1 MLGNSLFVILLA
13 IVIVACCIT
22 AFAIAQK
29 YSLGIKFI
37 IYGVFLIFLISPI
50 LTLAAVVVAPYLTDD
65 PWGKMGLALGTFLYA
80 EIFSIGV
87 LVLGLAVFLVKKFSN
102 PTGAE
107 KNNG

>member
-1 MLGNSLFVILLA
+1 MLGNSLYVILLA

-29 YSLGIKFI
+29 HPLGIKFI

-50 LTLAAVVVAPYLTDD
+50 LTLVAVVVAPYFTDD
-65 PWGKMGLALGTFLYA
+65 PWGMMGLAMGTFLYA
-80 EIFSIGV
+80 EIFSIGI
-87 LVLGLAVFLVKKFSN
+87 LVLGLVVLLVKKFSN
-102 PTGAE
+102 PTSPE